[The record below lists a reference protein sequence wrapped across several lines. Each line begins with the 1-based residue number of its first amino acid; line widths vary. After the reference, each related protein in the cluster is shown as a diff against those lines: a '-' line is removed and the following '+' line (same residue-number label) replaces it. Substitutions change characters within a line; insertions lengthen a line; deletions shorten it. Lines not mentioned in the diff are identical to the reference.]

1 MNKTIIKYITFF
13 FIFLLIN
20 CSQNTV
26 YSGKIL
32 SGEIKYDLIT
42 SKNILIETIG
52 SPNFIDP
59 IEKKYYY
66 YSVKKISK
74 NFYNNKIAYIKM
86 IIFSFDEN
94 NNILEVNELNLDQFT
109 KLKIAK
115 DKTENK
121 LLKRGLL
128 EKAFGGIGN
137 NLSPNTSQ

>member
-1 MNKTIIKYITFF
+1 MNKTIIKSITFF

-32 SGEIKYDLIT
+32 SGKIKYDLIT
-42 SKNILIETIG
+42 SKNTLIETIG

-66 YSVKKISK
+66 YSEKKISK

>member
-1 MNKTIIKYITFF
+1 MNKTIIKSITFF

-66 YSVKKISK
+66 YSEKKISK

-121 LLKRGLL
+121 LLKRGFL

>member
-1 MNKTIIKYITFF
+1 MNKTIIKSITFF

-66 YSVKKISK
+66 YSEKKISK

-94 NNILEVNELNLDQFT
+94 NNILEINELNLDQFT

-121 LLKRGLL
+121 LLKRGFL
-128 EKAFGGIGN
+128 EKTFGGIGN

>member
-1 MNKTIIKYITFF
+1 MNKTIIKSITFF

-66 YSVKKISK
+66 YSEKKISK
-74 NFYNNKIAYIKM
+74 NFYNNKIAYIKL

-94 NNILEVNELNLDQFT
+94 NNILEINELNLDQFT

-121 LLKRGLL
+121 LLKRGFL